1 MEEDEVAE
9 SPKKSPD
16 KGKEKPAKGQ
26 AAKGRSKGNKDK
38 EQGSGLVIFWEKWDL
53 PDSLGRIK
61 FPI

>member
-1 MEEDEVAE
+1 MEEEVAE

-53 PDSLGRIK
+53 PDSL
-61 FPI
+61 